1 MSGWRLRL
9 LQAQVIVLT
18 PVVAMLVRWQGWQRC
33 QRLLLARPQRSR
45 WLQEA
50 QLPALIV
57 KLEPGRWYR
66 GPLRPRCLTRSLALQ
81 AILARHGAQAQ
92 LRVGVARAGS
102 GLAAHAWL
110 ELSGTVLNESF
121 VPTGEFTVMSDLKA
135 VPESTGG

>member
-18 PVVAMLVRWQGWQRC
+18 PLVAMLVRWQGWQRC
-33 QRLLLARPQRSR
+33 QRLLLARPQRSC
-45 WLQEA
+45 WLQTA
-50 QLPALIV
+50 QVSAVIV

-110 ELSGTVLNESF
+110 ELAGTVLNETF
-121 VPTGEFTVMSDLKA
+121 APTGAFTVMAGLKA
-135 VPESTGG
+135 APEATAD